1 MSSKSKKQI
10 GRWSFENDTKPV
22 IVAEISHCD
31 APRIA
36 YSRLKKNGESQKD
49 LRVFLLGGTSGPRHS
64 QVSQS
69 VFEIISPEKAHK

>member
-10 GRWSFENDTKPV
+10 GRWSVENDTKPV
-22 IVAEISHCD
+22 LVAETSYCD

-36 YSRLKKNGESQKD
+36 YSRLIKNGETQKD
-49 LRVFLLGGTSGPRHS
+49 QRVFLLGGTSGPRHS

-69 VFEIISPEKAHK
+69 VFEVISPEMAHK